1 MLLINSWLII
11 SVWYK
16 WLFETVGPSMSS
28 NDKARVCGLW
38 MRVVGRLEDGGRPT
52 QHGVGVLL
60 LQISW
65 CRPSKQYKPYST
77 IFFVCESVGGT
88 INALTFYT
96 TCSQLLEVLYH
107 RTSCIPERPLG
118 ARGGRSGIQLVT
130 YMACE
135 FPQRWGGSRTCKI
148 L

>member
-1 MLLINSWLII
+1 MGVRVGVDPAFHGVECKYSGDNSCG
-11 SVWYK
+11 V
-16 WLFETVGPSMSS
+16 S

-38 MRVVGRLEDGGRPT
+38 MRVVGRLEAGGQPT

-96 TCSQLLEVLYH
+96 TCSQLLEVMY
-107 RTSCIPERPLG
+107 RPSCIPVHPLG
-118 ARGGRSGIQLVT
+118 ARGYS
-130 YMACE
+130 
-135 FPQRWGGSRTCKI
+135 
-148 L
+148 